1 MSRSGRRVELAPAY
15 VLHHRPWRDTSR
27 LLDVFSRDHGRLAL
41 FARGVR
47 GPKSKLASLLQPF
60 QPLLLSWS
68 GSGDPGQLNRAEAG
82 GAGTQPGVA
91 GQADAAGEAG
101 AAQGTLTDALAPL
114 PAGAMM
120 SAWYLNELLLKL
132 TTRLDPQ
139 PALYDA
145 YESALAAMRAG
156 EALAVLL
163 RRFEWQLLE
172 LLGYGLDAAH
182 DARTGRPIEAG
193 SYYHFHPSL
202 GFVALSSEPGPEAV
216 SGATVLA
223 LAGGGRLD
231 EPRVLD
237 EARRVMRKAL
247 DHLLEGRELRT
258 RAVAQAVARAP
269 QPQAAA
275 RSLPRDGQ
283 PAPKPGTNGN
293 VT

>member
-47 GPKSKLASLLQPF
+47 GPKSKLAALLQPF

-68 GSGDPGQLNRAEAG
+68 GSGDPGQLNRAE
-82 GAGTQPGVA
+82 PP
-91 GQADAAGEAG
+91 AGE
-101 AAQGTLTDALAPL
+101 TVSDALVPL

-132 TTRLDPQ
+132 STRLDPQ

-145 YESALAAMRAG
+145 YAAALGAMRAG
-156 EALAVLL
+156 EALALVL

-172 LLGYGLDAAH
+172 LLGYGLDAGQ

-193 SYYHFHPSL
+193 AYYHFHPSL
-202 GFVALSSEPGPEAV
+202 GFVALSSDPGPDAIAG
-216 SGATVLA
+216 STVLA
-223 LAGGGRLD
+223 LASG
-231 EPRVLD
+231 EFEAPRGLD

-269 QPQAAA
+269 
-275 RSLPRDGQ
+275 RRDEPAGQ
-283 PAPKPGTNGN
+283 GSRPAPQSTLQR
-293 VT
+293 

>member
-1 MSRSGRRVELAPAY
+1 MTRSARRVELAPAY

-47 GPKSKLASLLQPF
+47 GPKSKLAALLQPF

-68 GSGDPGQLNRAEAG
+68 GSGDPGQLNRAEPAG
-82 GAGTQPGVA
+82 GLAGGPP
-91 GQADAAGEAG
+91 
-101 AAQGTLTDALAPL
+101 TDALAPL

-145 YESALAAMRAG
+145 YGAALAAMRAG
-156 EALAVLL
+156 EPLAVLL

-172 LLGYGLDAAH
+172 LLGYGLDAGQ

-193 SYYHFHPSL
+193 AYYHFHPAL

-216 SGATVLA
+216 AGSTVLA
-223 LAGGGRLD
+223 LAGGRFD
-231 EPRVLD
+231 EPRMLE

-269 QPQAAA
+269 HRGARTGEPSQDRPSQDWPPQDRENA
-275 RSLPRDGQ
+275 
-283 PAPKPGTNGN
+283 T
-293 VT
+293 

>member
-1 MSRSGRRVELAPAY
+1 MSRAGRRVELAPAY

-47 GPKSKLASLLQPF
+47 GPKSKLAPLLQPF

-68 GSGDPGQLNRAEAG
+68 GSGDPGQLNRAEPGGAAG
-82 GAGTQPGVA
+82 G
-91 GQADAAGEAG
+91 EG
-101 AAQGTLTDALAPL
+101 APHDPLVPL

-139 PALYDA
+139 PLLFDA
-145 YESALAAMRAG
+145 YATALATMRAG
-156 EALAVLL
+156 APLAAVL

-172 LLGYGLDAAH
+172 FLGYGLDAGQ
-182 DARTGRPIEAG
+182 DARTGEPIEAG
-193 SYYHFHPSL
+193 AYYHFHPAL

-216 SGATVLA
+216 AGSTVLA
-223 LAGGGRLD
+223 LAAGRFD
-231 EPRVLD
+231 EPRALD

-269 QPQAAA
+269 RREHQAGQEPPPPG
-275 RSLPRDGQ
+275 RQSPRPAGQNDGN
-283 PAPKPGTNGN
+283 AS
-293 VT
+293 